1 MKIKS
6 TYHKKMVF
14 TIKKYGPLGIEPDE
28 IKEVEDYVGDII
40 LKNKYIE
47 KVEEDQDR
55 KAEKSERG
63 IEDLGFTPRVEDG
76 LRDLG
81 ISSVEELTKMDLN
94 DIKKIDGIGDK
105 TVEDIEEK
113 VNNLEDKKVVNKEI
127 N

>member
-1 MKIKS
+1 MKIKN

-47 KVEEDQDR
+47 KVEDDR
-55 KAEKSERG
+55 EEIEKVSKLE
-63 IEDLGFTPRVEDG
+63 EAGFSSKVLDAFEELD
-76 LRDLG
+76 
-81 ISSVEELTKMDLN
+81 IKSVEELTKMDLN
-94 DIKKIDGIGDK
+94 DIKKIDGIGEK
-105 TVEDIEEK
+105 TIEKIEEK
-113 VNNLEDKKVVNKEI
+113 INNLEDKKVVNKEI